1 MCKCGYVHVSAR
13 SHRGKKVLPPPATL
27 ELELQRTVSNSNP
40 QQEKYT
46 PLTPEPAPRH
56 MNYTMLLI
64 VTETTDETFTYDKHA
79 HQMKNLPNNYGNA
92 MFKVYIVKP
101 S

>member
-1 MCKCGYVHVSAR
+1 MCMWVQDPIEVKGIA
-13 SHRGKKVLPPPATL
+13 PPPPPLKL
-27 ELELQRTVSNSNP
+27 ELPRTVSYSNP

-79 HQMKNLPNNYGNA
+79 H
-92 MFKVYIVKP
+92 
-101 S
+101 